1 MESNQARN
9 PEVPSCSEDERPL
22 DEVSCLVCVHS
33 AKELE
38 HFLAWFAAKGAAEAP
53 MLHRLKETYGLCPS
67 HSWQLARTG
76 QAHQLAALYRSLIQ
90 ETMKKL
96 EAFRRVLGEP
106 YRRVQTRAKEMLQPK
121 GACLACEHQAVAAE
135 EAMHTL
141 VRSQHSFQRGRGAQC
156 VPHLCIG
163 HFFQAIEKAD
173 RETALVLLQL
183 QRRKLERLAG
193 EFGEYFRKLDPRFHE
208 EPKGSE
214 QTAWLQAVQLIT
226 GQPIEKGNKPVDRRK
241 LIALRHSSGA
251 FGFGL
256 AEAFDQPGCPI
267 CRLVPGR
274 LEQFFFWFLG
284 ENYHDL
290 GVIEKLLTSFGFC
303 PAHAQKFIQDGEV
316 STVAFV
322 YDLLVQGI
330 LHRIDEL
337 LMEIARRGLKRWRRG
352 SQRAGTM
359 GAVPGVC
366 LACEKLR
373 EGTDLNLFWLFRAL
387 ETSEGRDRYRCSD
400 GLCLIHCL
408 EALSMAEDT
417 TLLIELVEKQVA
429 GLRVLLGEL
438 ETFLGGHSRGGEPAA
453 KSSWWRAVERF
464 AGGDPS
470 DDEA

>member
-1 MESNQARN
+1 MESNQAQN
-9 PEVPSCSEDERPL
+9 PEALSRSEDERPL
-22 DEVSCLVCVHS
+22 DGVRCLVCIHS
-33 AKELE
+33 ARALE
-38 HFLAWFAAKGAAEAP
+38 RFLAWFVAKGTAEP
-53 MLHRLKETYGLCPS
+53 SVLHRLKETYGLCPS

-76 QAHQLAALYRSLIQ
+76 QAHQLAALYRSLVQ
-90 ETMKKL
+90 AALEKL
-96 EAFRRVLGEP
+96 EAFCRMLGEP
-106 YRRVQTRAKEMLQPK
+106 HRRVRAQAREMLQPK
-121 GACLACEHQAVAAE
+121 GACLACKHQAVAAK
-135 EAMHTL
+135 EAIHTL
-141 VRSQHSFQRGRGAQC
+141 TRSIGEIPRGNDSPCAPRFC
-156 VPHLCIG
+156 MS
-163 HFFQAIEKAD
+163 HFFQAVERAD
-173 RETALVLLQL
+173 RETALWLLQF

-214 QTAWLQAVQLIT
+214 QTAWLRAVQLFT
-226 GQPIEKGNKPVDRRK
+226 GQPIEKSCHPVDRRK
-241 LIALRHSSGA
+241 RIELRHSSGA

-256 AEAFDQPGCPI
+256 IEAFDQPGCPL

-290 GVIEKLLTSFGFC
+290 SVIEKLLASFGFC
-303 PAHAQKFIQDGEV
+303 PAHTQKFVEDGET

-330 LHRIDEL
+330 LHRIDKL
-337 LMEIARRGLKRWRRG
+337 LLEQARQGLKRWRRW

-359 GAVPGVC
+359 GAASGVC
-366 LACEKLR
+366 LACGKLR
-373 EGTDLNLFWLFRAL
+373 EDTDLNLFWFFRAL
-387 ETSEGRDRYRCSD
+387 ETPEGRDRYRRSD

-438 ETFLGGHSRGGEPAA
+438 EAFLDGHSRGGEPAA
-453 KSSWWRAVERF
+453 ESSWWRAVERF
-464 AGGDPS
+464 IGRDPS